1 MEFWQFM
8 FVPTILFCVVVAPL
22 WIIMHYR
29 SVNRSSRSLNR
40 EDQERIEQMLVSVD
54 RLSERIETL
63 ESILDT
69 DHGGWRRGQSDTES
83 PSRATGSEQNG
94 GQHNGL

>member
-8 FVPTILFCVVVAPL
+8 FVPTILFCVFVAPL

-63 ESILDT
+63 ESILDSE
-69 DHGGWRRGQSDTES
+69 HGGWRRGQSEADAAPRTPGAEH
-83 PSRATGSEQNG
+83 NG
-94 GQHNGL
+94 GQRNGL